1 MNQKIYSFI
10 GMCILFAIFL
20 FPAGVFAE
28 KMVVID
34 PGHGGKFTGTCGYTK
49 ESGKDLCER
58 DVNLSVGL
66 KVREVLKS
74 SGIKVFMTRD
84 ADVGFASNS
93 GDDLKARTNLANG
106 FVKGNNDNSIF
117 ISIHHN
123 ASPTSPYV
131 KGYETYYYDY
141 HNLDPM
147 YPYDP
152 LQVKYLNDSKRFA
165 EVIHP
170 TVVNALGLMDR
181 KIHNDQSFYV
191 IRNTQMPSVLV
202 ELGYMTNR
210 EEESRIKTTA
220 YQQQAAQALAN
231 SIISYFKVFEVYQDN
246 NKKATYKTKNEAVNY
261 AQTLNGNVRVFD
273 KDTQQDVW
281 ENSNFEAYHKSEG
294 LLKSFATEQQA
305 IAYAAGYANT
315 RVVEKATGETLWANF
330 FTQRYIVQDQ
340 AGNNT
345 SFFDFNKAISFA
357 KTKQP
362 ARVVRANTNDVI
374 WTSFANE
381 QITRNLQSTRLEGA
395 TRYLTSV
402 SISKM
407 LHPNGFAANSDKTV
421 ILTTGAE
428 PADALSAGPLSATYG
443 QAPILLNNS
452 SSLLP
457 EVKDELKRLGTAK
470 VIIIGGPIA
479 ISPNVEDAII
489 SLGIDTERISG
500 QTRVETNQ
508 RIVEKLG
515 SVEGV
520 FVASARSF
528 PDALASAPI
537 AAANNWAIVL
547 TEQNNISAEAL
558 NYLKGK
564 KTVILGGPV
573 VVSDSIQNQLVQ
585 QNGTQNVVRLAG
597 SNRYETLASI
607 LWYFKDQ
614 MKSDTINIATGAN
627 FPDALTAAP
636 LSIQNKAPLILLG
649 SGLYKN
655 VESFLF
661 QYTEENLIK
670 RVNVIGGP
678 LAVPQSLESVIVNK
692 AK

>member
-1 MNQKIYSFI
+1 MKQKFYSFL

-20 FPAGVFAE
+20 FPSGAFAE

-34 PGHGGKFTGTCGYTK
+34 PGHGGKFSGTCGYTK

-66 KVREVLKS
+66 KVREALKS

-84 ADVGFASNS
+84 GDVGFASNS
-93 GDDLKARTNLANG
+93 SDDLRARTNIANG
-106 FVKGNNDNSIF
+106 FITGNNDNSIF

-170 TVVNALGLMDR
+170 NVVNTLGLIDR
-181 KIHNDQSFYV
+181 RIHNDQSFYV
-191 IRNTQMPSVLV
+191 IRNAQMPSVLV

-210 EEESRIKTTA
+210 EEESRIKTA
-220 YQQQAAQALAN
+220 DYQQKAAQALAN
-231 SIISYFKVFEVYQDN
+231 SIISYFKVFEVYQNDT
-246 NKKATYKTKNEAVNY
+246 KKATYKTKNEAINY
-261 AQTLNGNVRVFD
+261 AQTLSGNVRVFD
-273 KDTQQDVW
+273 KDAQQDVW
-281 ENSNFEAYHKSEG
+281 ENSNFEVYHKSQG
-294 LLKSFATEQQA
+294 LLKTFANEDEA
-305 IAYAAGYANT
+305 IFYAAGYANT
-315 RVVEKATGETLWANF
+315 RVVEKANGETIWANF
-330 FTQRYIVQDQ
+330 FSQKYDVQDQ
-340 AGNNT
+340 EGHST
-345 SFFDFNKAISFA
+345 TFFDLNKAISFA
-357 KTKQP
+357 KEKQT
-362 ARVVRANTNDVI
+362 ARVVRADSKDII
-374 WTSFANE
+374 WTSFPNE
-381 QITRNLQSTRLEGA
+381 QVTRVIQTNRLNGA
-395 TRYLTSV
+395 TRYATSV

-407 LHPNGFAANSDKTV
+407 LHPNGLLENTEKTV
-421 ILTTGAE
+421 ILTTGVE
-428 PADALSAGPLSATYG
+428 PADALSAGPLSAIYG

-452 SSLLP
+452 NTLLP
-457 EVKDELKRLGTAK
+457 EVKDELKRLGAAK
-470 VIIIGGPIA
+470 VIIIGGPVA
-479 ISPNVEDAII
+479 ISPNVEKDIH
-489 SLGIDTERISG
+489 SLGIQTERISG
-500 QTRVETNQ
+500 ETRVETNL
-508 RIVEKLG
+508 RIVEKLD

-520 FVASARSF
+520 FVASARSY

-547 TEQNNISAEAL
+547 TEQNNISKEAL
-558 NYLKGK
+558 NYLSGK
-564 KTVILGGPV
+564 KTVILGGSN
-573 VVSDSIQNQLVQ
+573 VVSDAIEKQIVQ
-585 QNGTQNVVRLAG
+585 QNGTENVVRLAG
-597 SNRYETLASI
+597 SDRYETLGSL
-607 LWYFKDQ
+607 LWHFKDQ
-614 MKSDTINIATGAN
+614 MKSETINIATGAN

-655 VESFLF
+655 IESFLF

-670 RVNVIGGP
+670 QINVIGGP
-678 LAVPQSLESVIVNK
+678 VAVPESLESMMVNK

>member
-1 MNQKIYSFI
+1 MKQKIYSFI

-20 FPAGVFAE
+20 FPTGVFAE

-34 PGHGGKFTGTCGYTK
+34 PGHGGKFSGTCGYTK
-49 ESGKDLCER
+49 ESGKDICER

-66 KVREVLKS
+66 KLREALKS

-84 ADVGFASNS
+84 MDLGFASNS
-93 GDDLKARTNLANG
+93 SDDLKARTDLSNG

-131 KGYETYYYDY
+131 KGYETYYYDFN
-141 HNLDPM
+141 NLDPM

-165 EVIHP
+165 ETIHP
-170 TVVNALGLMDR
+170 TVRNALGLIDR

-191 IRNTQMPSVLV
+191 IRNAQMPSVLV

-210 EEESRIKTTA
+210 EEESRIKSA
-220 YQQQAAQALAN
+220 DYQQKAAQALAN
-231 SIISYFKVFEVYQDN
+231 SIISYFKVFEVYQN
-246 NKKATYKTKNEAVNY
+246 ETRKAVYKTKNEAINF
-261 AQTLNGNVRVFD
+261 AQTLSGSVRVFD
-273 KDTQQDVW
+273 KDAQRDVW
-281 ENSNFEAYHKSEG
+281 ENSNFEVYHKSQG
-294 LLKSFATEQQA
+294 LLKSFANEQEA
-305 IAYAAGYANT
+305 IAFASSNANT
-315 RVVEKATGETLWANF
+315 RVIEKATGETIWANF
-330 FTQRYIVQDQ
+330 FSQKYVVQDQ
-340 AGNNT
+340 EGNTT
-345 SFFDFNKAISFA
+345 SFFDVNKALTFA
-357 KTKQP
+357 KGKQT
-362 ARVVRANTNDVI
+362 ARVVRANTNEII

-381 QITRNLQSTRLEGA
+381 QITRVIQTNRLDGA
-395 TRYLTSV
+395 TRYSTSV

-407 LHPNGFAANSDKTV
+407 LHPNGLAENTEKTV
-421 ILTTGAE
+421 ILTTGVE
-428 PADALSAGPLSATYG
+428 PADALSAGPLSAVYG

-452 SSLLP
+452 SNLLP
-457 EVKDELKRLGTAK
+457 EVKDELKRLGAAK
-470 VIIIGGPIA
+470 VIIIGGPVA
-479 ISPNVEDAII
+479 ISANVEKAIH
-489 SLGIDTERISG
+489 SLGIETERISG
-500 QTRVETNQ
+500 QTRFETNL

-515 SVEGV
+515 SVDGV
-520 FVASARSF
+520 FVASGRSF

-547 TEQNNISAEAL
+547 TEQNNLSAETL
-558 NYLKGK
+558 NYLSGK
-564 KTVILGGPV
+564 KTVILGGSD
-573 VVSDSIQNQLVQ
+573 VVSDSIQNQLIQ
-585 QNGTQNVVRLAG
+585 QNGNQNVVRLSG
-597 SNRYETLASI
+597 SDRYETLASI

-614 MKSDTINIATGAN
+614 MKSDSINIATGAN

-649 SGLYKN
+649 NGLYKN
-655 VESFLF
+655 IESFLF

-670 RVNVIGGP
+670 QVNVIGGSV
-678 LAVPQSLESVIVNK
+678 AVPDSLESMIVNK

>member
-1 MNQKIYSFI
+1 MKQKIYSLI
-10 GMCILFAIFL
+10 GMVILFAIFL
-20 FPAGVFAE
+20 FPGGVFAE

-66 KVREVLKS
+66 KLRDALTS
-74 SGIKVFMTRD
+74 SGIKVFMTRETD
-84 ADVGFASNS
+84 IGFASNS
-93 GDDLKARTNLANG
+93 SDDLRARTNLANG
-106 FVKGNNDNSIF
+106 FIKGNNDNSIF
-117 ISIHHN
+117 ISVHHN

-170 TVVNALGLMDR
+170 NVVSALGLIDR

-210 EEESRIKTTA
+210 DEESRIKTA
-220 YQQQAAQALAN
+220 DYQQKAAQALAN
-231 SIISYFKVFEVYQDN
+231 SIIAYFKVFDVYQN
-246 NKKATYKTKNEAVNY
+246 ETKKATFKTKNEAINY

-273 KDTQQDVW
+273 KDTQQNVW
-281 ENSNFEAYHKSEG
+281 ENSNFEVYHKSMG
-294 LLKSFATEQQA
+294 LLKSFANEQEA
-305 IAYAAGYANT
+305 IAYASGYANT
-315 RVVEKATGETLWANF
+315 RVIEKASGDTIWANF

-340 AGNNT
+340 QGTNS
-345 SFFDFNKAISFA
+345 SFFDFNKAVSFA
-357 KTKQP
+357 QSKQT
-362 ARVVRANTNDVI
+362 ARVVRANSNEII
-374 WTSFANE
+374 WTSFPNE
-381 QITRNLQSTRLEGA
+381 HITRSLQTSRLDGA
-395 TRYLTSV
+395 TRYSTSV

-407 LHPNGFAANSDKTV
+407 LHPNGFTADMDKTV
-421 ILTTGAE
+421 ILTTGVE
-428 PADALSAGPLSATYG
+428 PADALSAGPLSAIYG

-457 EVKDELKRLGTAK
+457 EVKDELKRLGATK
-470 VIIIGGPIA
+470 VVIIGGPVA
-479 ISPNVEDAII
+479 ISPNVENAII
-489 SLGIDTERISG
+489 SLGIQTERISG
-500 QTRVETNQ
+500 ATRFETNL

-515 SVEGV
+515 SVDGV
-520 FVASARSF
+520 FVASGMSY

-547 TEQNNISAEAL
+547 TEQTNMSAETL
-558 NYLKGK
+558 KYLSGK
-564 KTVILGGPV
+564 KTVILGGTN
-573 VVSDSIQNQLVQ
+573 VVSQSIQNQLVQ
-585 QNGTQNVVRLAG
+585 QNGTQNVVRLSG
-597 SNRYETLASI
+597 SDRYETLASI

-655 VESFLF
+655 IESFLY

-678 LAVPQSLESVIVNK
+678 VAVPQSLETMIVNK

>member
-1 MNQKIYSFI
+1 MKQKIYSLI
-10 GMCILFAIFL
+10 GMVILFAIFL
-20 FPAGVFAE
+20 FPGGVFAE

-66 KVREVLKS
+66 KLRDALKS
-74 SGIKVFMTRD
+74 SGIKVFMTRETD
-84 ADVGFASNS
+84 IGFASNS
-93 GDDLKARTNLANG
+93 SDDLRARTNLANG
-106 FVKGNNDNSIF
+106 FIKGNNDNSIF
-117 ISIHHN
+117 ISVHHN

-170 TVVNALGLMDR
+170 NVVSALGLIDR

-210 EEESRIKTTA
+210 DEESRIKTA
-220 YQQQAAQALAN
+220 DYQQKAAQALAN
-231 SIISYFKVFEVYQDN
+231 SIIAYFKVFDVYQN
-246 NKKATYKTKNEAVNY
+246 ETKKATFKTKNEAINY

-273 KDTQQDVW
+273 KDTQQNVW
-281 ENSNFEAYHKSEG
+281 ENSNFEVYHKSMG
-294 LLKSFATEQQA
+294 LLKSFANEQEA
-305 IAYAAGYANT
+305 IAYASGYANT
-315 RVVEKATGETLWANF
+315 RVIEKASGDTIWANF

-340 AGNNT
+340 QGTNS
-345 SFFDFNKAISFA
+345 SFFDFNKAVSFA
-357 KTKQP
+357 QSKQT
-362 ARVVRANTNDVI
+362 ARVVRANSNEII
-374 WTSFANE
+374 WTSFPNE
-381 QITRNLQSTRLEGA
+381 QITRSLQTSRLDGA
-395 TRYLTSV
+395 TRYSTSV

-407 LHPNGFAANSDKTV
+407 LHPNGFTADMDKTV
-421 ILTTGAE
+421 ILTTGVE
-428 PADALSAGPLSATYG
+428 PADALSAGPLSAIYG

-457 EVKDELKRLGTAK
+457 EVKDELKRLGATK
-470 VIIIGGPIA
+470 VVIIGGPVA
-479 ISPNVEDAII
+479 ISPNVENAII
-489 SLGIDTERISG
+489 SLGIQTERIFG
-500 QTRVETNQ
+500 ATRFETNL

-515 SVEGV
+515 SVNGV
-520 FVASARSF
+520 FVASGMSY

-547 TEQNNISAEAL
+547 TEQNNMSAETL
-558 NYLKGK
+558 KYLSGK
-564 KTVILGGPV
+564 KTVILGGPN
-573 VVSDSIQNQLVQ
+573 VVSQSIQNQLVQ
-585 QNGTQNVVRLAG
+585 QNGTQNVVRLSG
-597 SNRYETLASI
+597 SDRYETLASI

-655 VESFLF
+655 IESFLY

-678 LAVPQSLESVIVNK
+678 VAVPQSLETMIVNK

>member
-1 MNQKIYSFI
+1 MKQKIYSLI
-10 GMCILFAIFL
+10 GMVILFAIFL
-20 FPAGVFAE
+20 FPGGVFAE

-66 KVREVLKS
+66 KLRDALKS
-74 SGIKVFMTRD
+74 SGIKVFMTRETD
-84 ADVGFASNS
+84 IGFASNS
-93 GDDLKARTNLANG
+93 SDDLRARTNLANG
-106 FVKGNNDNSIF
+106 FIKGNNDNSIF
-117 ISIHHN
+117 ISVHHN

-170 TVVNALGLMDR
+170 NVVSALGLIDR

-210 EEESRIKTTA
+210 DEESRIKTA
-220 YQQQAAQALAN
+220 DYQQKAAQALAN
-231 SIISYFKVFEVYQDN
+231 SIIAYFKVFDVYQN
-246 NKKATYKTKNEAVNY
+246 ETKKATFKTKNEAINY

-273 KDTQQDVW
+273 KDTQQNVW
-281 ENSNFEAYHKSEG
+281 ENSNFEVYHKSMG
-294 LLKSFATEQQA
+294 LLKSFANEQEA
-305 IAYAAGYANT
+305 IAYASGYANT
-315 RVVEKATGETLWANF
+315 RVIEKASGDTIWANF

-340 AGNNT
+340 QGTNS
-345 SFFDFNKAISFA
+345 SFFDFNKAVSFA
-357 KTKQP
+357 QSKQT
-362 ARVVRANTNDVI
+362 ARVVRANSNEII
-374 WTSFANE
+374 WTSFPNE
-381 QITRNLQSTRLEGA
+381 QITRSLQTSRLDGA
-395 TRYLTSV
+395 TRYSTSV

-407 LHPNGFAANSDKTV
+407 LHPNGFTADMDKTV
-421 ILTTGAE
+421 ILTTGVE
-428 PADALSAGPLSATYG
+428 PADALSAGPLSAIYG

-457 EVKDELKRLGTAK
+457 EVKDELKRLGATK
-470 VIIIGGPIA
+470 VVIIGGPVA
-479 ISPNVEDAII
+479 ISPNVENAII
-489 SLGIDTERISG
+489 SLGIQTERISG
-500 QTRVETNQ
+500 ATRFETNL

-515 SVEGV
+515 SVDGV
-520 FVASARSF
+520 FVASGMSY

-547 TEQNNISAEAL
+547 TEQNNMSAETL
-558 NYLKGK
+558 KYLSGK
-564 KTVILGGPV
+564 KTVILGGPN
-573 VVSDSIQNQLVQ
+573 VVSQSIQNQLVQ
-585 QNGTQNVVRLAG
+585 QNGTQNVVRLSG
-597 SNRYETLASI
+597 SDRYETLASI

-649 SGLYKN
+649 NGLYKN
-655 VESFLF
+655 IESFLY

-678 LAVPQSLESVIVNK
+678 VAVPQSLETMIVNK

>member
-1 MNQKIYSFI
+1 MKQKIYSLI
-10 GMCILFAIFL
+10 GMVILFAIFL
-20 FPAGVFAE
+20 FPGGVFAE

-66 KVREVLKS
+66 KLRDALKS
-74 SGIKVFMTRD
+74 SGIKVFMTRETD
-84 ADVGFASNS
+84 IGFASNS
-93 GDDLKARTNLANG
+93 SDDLRARTNLANG
-106 FVKGNNDNSIF
+106 FIKGNNDNSIF
-117 ISIHHN
+117 ISVHHN

-170 TVVNALGLMDR
+170 NVVSALGLIDR

-210 EEESRIKTTA
+210 DEESRIKTA
-220 YQQQAAQALAN
+220 DYQQKAAQALAN
-231 SIISYFKVFEVYQDN
+231 SIIAYFKVFDVYQN
-246 NKKATYKTKNEAVNY
+246 ETKKATFKTKNEAINY

-273 KDTQQDVW
+273 KDTQQNVW
-281 ENSNFEAYHKSEG
+281 ENSNFEVYHKSMG
-294 LLKSFATEQQA
+294 LLKSFANEQEA
-305 IAYAAGYANT
+305 IAYSSGYANT
-315 RVVEKATGETLWANF
+315 RVIEKASGDTIWANF

-340 AGNNT
+340 QGTNS
-345 SFFDFNKAISFA
+345 SFFDFNKAVSFA
-357 KTKQP
+357 QSKQT
-362 ARVVRANTNDVI
+362 ARVVRANSNEII
-374 WTSFANE
+374 WTSFPNE
-381 QITRNLQSTRLEGA
+381 QITRSLQTSRLDGA
-395 TRYLTSV
+395 TRYSTSV

-407 LHPNGFAANSDKTV
+407 LHPNGFTADMDKTV
-421 ILTTGAE
+421 ILTTGVE
-428 PADALSAGPLSATYG
+428 PADALSAGPLSAIYG

-457 EVKDELKRLGTAK
+457 EVKDELKRLGATK
-470 VIIIGGPIA
+470 VVIIGGPVA
-479 ISPNVEDAII
+479 ISPNVENAII
-489 SLGIDTERISG
+489 SLGIQTERISG
-500 QTRVETNQ
+500 ATRFETNL

-515 SVEGV
+515 SVNGV
-520 FVASARSF
+520 FVASGMSY

-547 TEQNNISAEAL
+547 TEQNNMSAETL
-558 NYLKGK
+558 KYLSGK
-564 KTVILGGPV
+564 KTVILGGPN
-573 VVSDSIQNQLVQ
+573 VVSQSIQNQLVQ
-585 QNGTQNVVRLAG
+585 QNGTQNVVRLSG
-597 SNRYETLASI
+597 SDRYETLASI

-655 VESFLF
+655 IESFLY

-678 LAVPQSLESVIVNK
+678 VAVPQSLETMIVNK